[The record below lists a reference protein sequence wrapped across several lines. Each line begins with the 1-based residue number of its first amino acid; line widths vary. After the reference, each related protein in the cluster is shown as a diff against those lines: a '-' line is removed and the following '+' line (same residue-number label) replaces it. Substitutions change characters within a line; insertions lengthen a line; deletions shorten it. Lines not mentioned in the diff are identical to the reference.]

1 MSLFYAILLFGFLIF
16 IHEIGHFLAAKLS
29 GVRVLKF
36 SIGFGPKLI
45 GRKIGET
52 EYLLSAVPLGGYV
65 KMYGEDTQDEV
76 IEKERSFK
84 HQPVYKKM
92 FIVISGPLFNIFSAV
107 ILFWFIFVYGIPVL
121 KPVIGEVIEGS
132 PAYTAGLRA
141 GDRILEVD
149 GRKIS
154 NWFDMAQLIQQK
166 PQKSLNFR
174 IERDGKL
181 KELTVT
187 PQAKETKNIFGE
199 KIIVGQIGVKPAD
212 EFFIQKEKPLPA
224 LVKSFQKCYEIVELT
239 YLTIVKILQRAVST
253 EVIGGPIL
261 IFQVAEKTAEQGLVN
276 FLSFAALISI
286 NLGIINLLPIP
297 VLDGGHILFFL
308 IEAIRKKP
316 LSEKFIS
323 VSQKIGIAF
332 LVALMMLAFYNDILR
347 VLNPSKM
354 PKP

>member
-1 MSLFYAILLFGFLIF
+1 MSLFYAVILLGFLIF

-36 SIGFGPKLI
+36 SIGFGPRLI

-52 EYLLSAVPLGGYV
+52 EYILSAVPLGGYV
-65 KMYGEDTQDEV
+65 KMYGEELQDE
-76 IEKERSFK
+76 IIDKERSFK
-84 HQPVYKKM
+84 HQPVYKKI
-92 FIVISGPLFNIFSAV
+92 FIVLAGPIFNILGAV
-107 ILFWFIFVYGIPVL
+107 MLFWFVFVYGIPVL
-121 KPVIGEVIEGS
+121 KPVIGEVLKDS
-132 PAYTAGLRA
+132 PASVAGLRA
-141 GDRILEVD
+141 GDRIVEID
-149 GRKIS
+149 GIKIS

-166 PQKSLNFR
+166 PERSLNFK
-174 IERDGKL
+174 IERNGKL
-181 KELTVT
+181 TELTVT

-199 KIIVGQIGVKPAD
+199 KIIVGQIGVKPLA
-212 EFFIQKEKPLPA
+212 EFFIQKEDPLRA
-224 LVKSFQKCYEIVELT
+224 LKRSFQRCYEIIELT
-239 YLTIVKILQRAVST
+239 YLTIVKILQRVIST

-276 FLSFAALISI
+276 FLSFAAIISI
-286 NLGIINLLPIP
+286 NLGVLNLLPVP

-308 IEAIRKKP
+308 IEAIRRKP
-316 LSEKFIS
+316 LSEKFIA

-354 PKP
+354 PRP

>member
-45 GRKIGET
+45 SRKIGET

-65 KMYGEDTQDEV
+65 KMYGEDTPNEI
-76 IEKERSFK
+76 IEKEKSFK

-92 FIVISGPLFNIFSAV
+92 FIVIAGPLFNILAAV
-107 ILFWFIFVYGIPVL
+107 ALFWFIFVYGVPVL
-121 KPVIGEVIEGS
+121 KPVIGEVIESS
-132 PAYTAGLRA
+132 PAYTAGFKA
-141 GDRILEVD
+141 GDRILEID

-166 PQKSLNFR
+166 PERVLNFK

-181 KELTVT
+181 MELTVT

-199 KIIVGQIGVKPAD
+199 KIIVGQIGIKPAE
-212 EFFIQKEKPLPA
+212 EFFIHRDDPIIA
-224 LVKSFQKCYEIVELT
+224 LARSFQKCYEIIELT

-276 FLSFAALISI
+276 FFSFAAIISI

-308 IEAIRKKP
+308 IEAIRRKP
-316 LSEKFIS
+316 LSEKFVSI
-323 VSQKIGIAF
+323 SQKIGIAL

-347 VLNPSKM
+347 ILNPSKM